1 MNPSKLKLAI
11 VGLGYVGLP
20 LAIEFGKTFNNVF
33 GFDINKKR
41 IDELNL
47 HIDTTK
53 EISPSNIRRASKLK
67 FSNNLSEIK
76 NCNCYIIAV
85 PTPVNKKNI
94 PDLKLLINACKLVA
108 TVLKKNDVVIYE
120 STVYPGAT
128 EEVCVPVL
136 EKFSLLK
143 FNKDFYIGYSP
154 ERINPGDKK
163 HTIKNIIKVVAGS
176 TPKTTDFVSDL
187 YSSIVKV

>member
-47 HIDTTK
+47 FTDITG
-53 EISPSNIRRASKLK
+53 EISSLNIRRATKLK

-108 TVLKKNDVVIYE
+108 KVLKKNDVVIYE

-128 EEVCVPVL
+128 EEVCVPIL
-136 EKFSLLK
+136 EKFSYK
-143 FNKDFYIGYSP
+143 IQRGDRIG
-154 ERINPGDKK
+154 ILG
-163 HTIKNIIKVVAGS
+163 KNGS
-176 TPKTTDFVSDL
+176 GKTTFL
-187 YSSIVKV
+187 KMLILQRKMRQEKNFMHF